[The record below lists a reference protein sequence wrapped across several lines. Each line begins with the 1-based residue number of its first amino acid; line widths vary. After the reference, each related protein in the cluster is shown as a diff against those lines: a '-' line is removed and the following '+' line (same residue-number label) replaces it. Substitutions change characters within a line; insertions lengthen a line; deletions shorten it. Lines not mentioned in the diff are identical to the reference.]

1 MNLRTIIL
9 VVVAIATA
17 GFTAFYAKNWLAA
30 QRAALES
37 EAPPAVASEAP
48 AATVEVLVA
57 GEDLPTGTFLK
68 PDTLKWT
75 PWPEDSVS
83 DSYITRDEFSE
94 ADFEGAVARNHLFVN
109 EPVTSARV
117 VHPGEQ
123 GFLAAVLDPG
133 MRAVSVPVDAT
144 SGIAGFVFPGD
155 IVDVILTFRVGV
167 KEDENNG
174 GQTRFFSETLLRK
187 VRVLAID
194 QQVDN
199 EDGMA
204 KVAKTTTLEV
214 SSKQAEKIALAL
226 DIGSLSL
233 SLRSLTR
240 DTAAMAGVTT
250 VDGEAE
256 GDGEDLRSYTRD
268 FDVYY
273 MIGDPLGLPVPGAK
287 SKIIDVLHGNTAEQV
302 SF

>member
-1 MNLRTIIL
+1 MNFRTIIL

-30 QRAALES
+30 QRAALEAD
-37 EAPPAVASEAP
+37 APPAAVSEAA

-57 GEDLPTGTFLK
+57 GQDLPTGTFLK
-68 PDTLKWT
+68 SDNLKWQ

-83 DSYITRDEFSE
+83 DSYITRAEFVE
-94 ADFEGAVARNHLFVN
+94 ADFEGAVTRNQLFAN
-109 EPVTSARV
+109 EPVTPARV

-133 MRAVSVPVDAT
+133 LRAVSVPVDAT
-144 SGIAGFVFPGD
+144 TGIAGFVFPGD

-167 KEDENNG
+167 KEEENNG

-226 DIGSLSL
+226 EIGSLSL
-233 SLRSLTR
+233 SLRSLTPEP
-240 DTAAMAGVTT
+240 AVGVGVTT
-250 VDGEAE
+250 IGTDAE

-268 FDVYY
+268 FDIYY

-287 SKIIDVLHGNTAEQV
+287 SKVVDVLHGKTAEQV